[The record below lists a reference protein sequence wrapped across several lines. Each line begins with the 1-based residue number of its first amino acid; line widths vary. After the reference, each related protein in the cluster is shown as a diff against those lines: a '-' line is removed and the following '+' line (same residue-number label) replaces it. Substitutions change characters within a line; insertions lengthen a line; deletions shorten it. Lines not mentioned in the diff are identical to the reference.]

1 MKIRKINISNFRGIK
16 NAEINLDGHTVLIG
30 DNNAGKSTVLEA
42 IDLVLGPD
50 RLYRVPVIDE
60 HDFYNGI
67 YLDKDKAPIPID
79 IEIIIGDLSTDQRRK
94 FSNNLEFWNLNDLTL
109 IDSPPVEILEEDYV
123 EEVIR
128 VAFNGHYDSEEDDFT
143 GETFFCSPVDIKTKF
158 GKRDKRDCGFLYLRA
173 LRTGTRALSLERGS
187 LLDIILRIQE
197 LRPQMWENVLN
208 QLRDTDVKS
217 GDDDEVNKILSN
229 VQAALKE
236 FVPTD
241 WGSDPHLKVSNLTR
255 EHLRKTLVV
264 FMSTGTDGYFVPF
277 NHQGTGTINTMVLA
291 LLSMIAELKQSV
303 IFAMEEPE
311 IAIPPYTQKRIIN
324 SIRSKSAQAIFTSHS
339 PFVLEEFDP
348 KHIVLIQRDKGAL
361 SGTPIKFPSTIK
373 PKAYSKEFRMRF
385 AESLLA
391 KRVLITEGNT
401 EASCYSAIARHL
413 SEIAPSKYQSF
424 EAMGVAIF
432 NAESE
437 TSIPIYG
444 EFFAGLGKDTFAIF
458 DKQSDTRNLKKIEA
472 AVDHAYESEYA
483 GFEKLIIEETDSEIL
498 LDYAQ
503 DLLDNGDWPT
513 HIPLDSDVRD
523 MDEDDFQSSLFSYL
537 TWQKAKGSASE
548 IISLCKLKQLPT
560 TLKKQIRA
568 ITEIIQGGDE
578 TL

>member
-1 MKIRKINISNFRGIK
+1 MKIRKVKASNFRGIK
-16 NAEINLDGHTVLIG
+16 NAEISFEGHTVLIG
-30 DNNAGKSTVLEA
+30 DNNAGKSTILEA

-50 RLYRVPVIDE
+50 RLSRLPVIDE
-60 HDFYNGI
+60 HDFYNGVYI
-67 YLDKDKAPIPID
+67 NEDNNPIPIE
-79 IEIIIGDLSTDQRRK
+79 IEIIIGDLSIDQKRK
-94 FSNNLEFWNLNDLTL
+94 FSNNLEFWDINNRLL
-109 IDSPPVEILEEDYV
+109 IESPPVEQLEQDNI

-128 VAFNGHYDSEEDDFT
+128 VAFNGRYDAEDDDFI

-158 GKRDKRDCGFLYLRA
+158 HKSDKRDCGFLYLRA

-208 QLRDTDVKS
+208 QLRETEVKS
-217 GDDDEVNKILSN
+217 GDDDEVNKILSK
-229 VQAALKE
+229 VQSALQE

-264 FMSTGTDGYFVPF
+264 FMSTGSDGYFVPF

-324 SIRSKSAQAIFTSHS
+324 SIRGKSAQAIFTSHS

-348 KHIVLIQRDKGAL
+348 KNIVLIQRDKGIMKG
-361 SGTPIKFPSTIK
+361 SHITFPSTIK

-391 KRVLITEGNT
+391 KRILITEGST
-401 EASCYSAIARHL
+401 EASAYSAAARRL
-413 SEIAPSKYQSF
+413 SEIDPGNYMSF
-424 EAMGVAIF
+424 EAMGLAIF

-437 TSIPIYG
+437 TSIPIFG
-444 EFFAGLGKDTFAIF
+444 DFFLGLGKKTFAVF
-458 DKQSDTRNLKKIEA
+458 DKQSSVDKLQKIQN
-472 AVDHAYESEYA
+472 AVPHCYESEHP
-483 GFEKLIIEETDSEIL
+483 GFERLIIEETDREIL
-498 LDYAQ
+498 LNYAEE
-503 DLLDNGDWPT
+503 LSWFGDWPQ
-513 HIPLDSDVRD
+513 HIAIAADVRG
-523 MDEDDFQSSLFSYL
+523 MNEKDFNDAIFTYL
-537 TWQKAKGSASE
+537 TWQKAAGSAAE
-548 IISLCKLKQLPT
+548 IISLCDIKQMPE
-560 TLKKQIRA
+560 TLKNHVKA
-568 ITEIIQGGDE
+568 ITNIIQGENGVM
-578 TL
+578 